1 MIIMSKGQN
10 SMQNYK
16 NIEHD
21 YQGILAIERTFNTCS
36 GPQQPTKVKE
46 KKPRKNDSYG
56 KKFAEIR
63 SIIAKRN

>member
-1 MIIMSKGQN
+1 MSKGQN

-36 GPQQPTKVKE
+36 SLQQPTKVKE
-46 KKPRKNDSYG
+46 KKPRRNDSYD
-56 KKFAEIR
+56 FL
-63 SIIAKRN
+63 SH